1 MNFVYVNYTIRDNV
15 YDYGWLSFKSYVEE
29 NYKGSAKWNWHY
41 PISSSK
47 ADDVQELVDEI
58 LAKDPTIVGFS
69 VYVWNVGLSR
79 EVARRVKESRP
90 NVYIVFGGPY
100 CEYKEDPDYFK
111 KNPYID
117 FTCQT
122 DGYGEPFINEL
133 LYQIET
139 DKDWM
144 KVPFMVMAK
153 DGGYEVSPVIFNKRS
168 FAWPKKIFE
177 RNEDYLRHVQV
188 NRTPSVT
195 IQTIYETHRGCPYG
209 CTFCEWSGGINSKVA
224 FRPTEDIIEDLTWLA
239 QSGSLEDL
247 HMVEANLGQIDRD
260 VEIVK
265 FICDLKKQ
273 YGMPNELVLAGLSKS
288 KKSNVYKIDRL
299 MAEAGLASS
308 FKISV
313 QDMDP
318 VVLKNIDRIDA
329 PWEEQFKVYNELRDE
344 FGIKIRAEL
353 IRGLPG
359 TTLKNYYYA
368 AGEMAKRNVFW
379 EKYTWHLL
387 PTSPA
392 SHPEYINRFKIETID
407 SITDSTKD
415 TVMKTQYIDDGEIL
429 SRRGLIEAQEFVQ
442 TSKIV
447 VATMSYSREEYAE
460 MLVSDGI
467 IFAMETEG
475 YLRRITQYLDTI
487 GVPHSLFYQRFYQTF
502 LTTKYLDSI
511 NFSVLNS
518 IILQAQQKVQ
528 EKSAVNFEYYRLD
541 GLPWKLYAKIPA
553 IVNIVVNLNRHK
565 FYQAVK
571 EWIIDEFGHDEKLDD
586 LIEWSVNSV
595 KWIDY
600 DPENPQSFETQY
612 DWTSSELIKGRY
624 INTPRDTT
632 YSDLNHEIDWH
643 KYDMKT
649 RVNQYFIKLC
659 SISGSNKMFKT
670 IEVKPCQI
678 E

>member
-15 YDYGWLSFKSYVEE
+15 YDYAWLSFKTYVED
-29 NYKGSAKWNWHY
+29 NYKGSAKWNWHF
-41 PISSSK
+41 PINSSK
-47 ADDVQELVDEI
+47 ADNVQELVDEI

-79 EVARRVKESRP
+79 EVARLLKEQRP
-90 NVYIVFGGPY
+90 DVYIVFGGPY
-100 CEYKEDPDYFK
+100 CEYKEDLDYFK

-139 DKDWM
+139 NKDWM
-144 KVPFMVMAK
+144 SVPFMVLRNG
-153 DGGYEVSPVIFNKRS
+153 DGYITSPVIFQKRTY
-168 FAWPKKIFE
+168 AWPKKIFE
-177 RNEDYLRHVQV
+177 RNEGYIRHAIKTR
-188 NRTPSVT
+188 NPSVT
-195 IQTIYETHRGCPYG
+195 LQAIYETHRGCPYG
-209 CTFCEWSGGINSKVA
+209 CTFCEWSGGINSKIA

-239 QSGSLEDL
+239 ENNALEDL

-260 VEIVK
+260 VEVVQ
-265 FICDLKKQ
+265 FICDLKAK
-273 YGMPNELVLAGLSKS
+273 YGVPNELVLAGLSKS
-288 KKSNVYKIDRL
+288 KKSNVYKIDRM

-318 VVLKNIDRIDA
+318 QVLKNIDRIDA
-329 PWEEQFKVYNELRDE
+329 PWEDQFKVYNELRDE

-392 SHPEYINRFKIETID
+392 SHPAYISKFKIETID

-415 TVMKTQYIDDGEIL
+415 SVMKTQYIDDGEIID
-429 SRRGLIEAQEFVQ
+429 RRGLIEAQEYVQ

-460 MLVSDGI
+460 MLISDGV

-475 YLRRITQYLDTI
+475 YLRRITQYLDSKGI
-487 GVPHSLFYQRFYQTF
+487 PHSEFYQKLYSNF
-502 LTTKYLDSI
+502 LTSKYLDSI
-511 NFSVLNS
+511 SFSVLNS

-541 GLPWKLYAKIPA
+541 GLPWKVYAKLPA
-553 IVNIVVNLNRHK
+553 IFNIIINLNRDR
-565 FYQAVK
+565 FYHAIK
-571 EWIIDEFGHDEKLDD
+571 TWIVDEFGEDDRLED
-586 LIEWSVNSV
+586 LIKWSINSV
-595 KWIDY
+595 KWIDH
-600 DPENPQSFETQY
+600 NPDQPRSFITQY
-612 DWTSSELIKGRY
+612 DWTRKGSPHGRY

-643 KYDMKT
+643 TLNMTD
-649 RVNQYFIKLC
+649 RVNKYFMKLC

-670 IEVKPCQI
+670 IEVTPC
-678 E
+678 